1 MKVLKCK
8 ACGAFLEYKIGSP
21 VSICKYCDV
30 VNIISEDVLKP
41 LEGSNPSS
49 QEVVGDTMLIEE
61 KFMANYF
68 ISPGVS
74 QGGRLLISKNEIF
87 FRPHI
92 LNIGDLSDKY
102 LKINEINSF
111 EKPAFPLFLKIHSN
125 NGKTMFIS
133 TWSRNK
139 IIQIIRSRQ

>member
-1 MKVLKCK
+1 
-8 ACGAFLEYKIGSP
+8 
-21 VSICKYCDV
+21 
-30 VNIISEDVLKP
+30 
-41 LEGSNPSS
+41 
-49 QEVVGDTMLIEE
+49 MLIEE

-102 LKINEINSF
+102 LKINERETRSRREISRIRAMISMNIVS
-111 EKPAFPLFLKIHSN
+111 KPAIAIAKLR
-125 NGKTMFIS
+125 IS
-133 TWSRNK
+133 
-139 IIQIIRSRQ
+139 

>member
-49 QEVVGDTMLIEE
+49 QEVVGDTVLIEE

-111 EKPAFPLFLKIHSN
+111 EKPAFPLFLKIHS
-125 NGKTMFIS
+125 MY
-133 TWSRNK
+133 
-139 IIQIIRSRQ
+139 